1 LAASISGGG
10 GGRPRDDRRSPTSL
24 TRRGGGPSRTV
35 TITTSSPEASTVSTA
50 SPTSPGPVDH
60 HPQLPFGD
68 HGGDHL
74 HDADSNVHE
83 CQKKEDRRKTRKQK
97 MASSWTRSSAGDSW
111 HVSDIS
117 NSVVVVEPQI
127 DDCSLADQAANT
139 SLSSRQT
146 QNQEPGSFEADSSSS
161 RRRWA
166 EEEEPT
172 RRKVRAEGQ
181 QQSSDKLLTN
191 YLLNKITQ

>member
-1 LAASISGGG
+1 
-10 GGRPRDDRRSPTSL
+10 
-24 TRRGGGPSRTV
+24 V
-35 TITTSSPEASTVSTA
+35 TITTSSPEASTVSTT
-50 SPTSPGPVDH
+50 SPTSPHPVDH
-60 HPQLPFGD
+60 HPLLPFGD

-74 HDADSNVHE
+74 HDADSNAHE
-83 CQKKEDRRKTRKQK
+83 CQKKEDRRKTRKPK
-97 MASSWTRSSAGDSW
+97 MTSSWTRSSAGDSW

-127 DDCSLADQAANT
+127 DDSCLPDQAADT
-139 SLSSRQT
+139 SQSSRQT
-146 QNQEPGSFEADSSSS
+146 EYQEPSRSLEADSSSS